1 MDAGGRTS
9 AGRPIRA
16 DESPSE
22 VLSLV
27 GDFVIPS
34 INPSEE
40 AVLYYPAGPLVSEI
54 SRRIGSLLPFPL
66 GGKARP
72 TGMTPMYHTIE
83 TSHLSVG
90 EFHDQLDEIER
101 LNRDVLSA
109 SVFAEE
115 Q

>member
-1 MDAGGRTS
+1 
-9 AGRPIRA
+9 
-16 DESPSE
+16 
-22 VLSLV
+22 
-27 GDFVIPS
+27 
-34 INPSEE
+34 
-40 AVLYYPAGPLVSEI
+40 
-54 SRRIGSLLPFPL
+54 
-66 GGKARP
+66 
-72 TGMTPMYHTIE
+72 MTPMYHTIE